1 MGNDHLEYEKLIK
14 PVEDRMICSIW
25 RITHDPDDA
34 DDALQEALFKIWKRL
49 NRIKRHPNP
58 HALILRIC
66 INSAYDVLRVRA
78 KQRRHAE
85 LNTIQSNV
93 PDPTP
98 TSEENITNQEN
109 RTEIFE
115 AIEKLSQN
123 QAETVL
129 MRIIQGLPFR
139 DIAQALGCREAT
151 ARKHFA
157 RAREKLV
164 KLLAHLAPYS
174 KEEIV

>member
-1 MGNDHLEYEKLIK
+1 LSNDDHEYERLIQ
-14 PVEDRMICSIW
+14 PIEDQMMRSVW
-25 RITHDPDDA
+25 RITRDPDDA
-34 DDALQEALFKIWKRL
+34 DDALQEALIKIWKRL

-58 HALILRIC
+58 HALIVRIC

-78 KQRRHAE
+78 NQRRHDE
-85 LNTIQSNV
+85 LNTIASNV
-93 PDPTP
+93 PDPSP
-98 TSEENITNQEN
+98 SSEENITNQEN
-109 RTEIFE
+109 RTEIFQ

-151 ARKHFA
+151 ARKHYA
-157 RAREKLV
+157 RARNRLT
-164 KLLAHLAPYS
+164 KLLAHLAPFS
-174 KEEIV
+174 S